1 MNDRIRR
8 SYRSLLLPALLL
20 ALTGC
25 DDDDG
30 GGAGGGPGFL
40 FFGTNNIQECRP
52 ITVDVDL
59 ATSNAAV
66 ALLSD
71 GSLDCALDA
80 SLAGCNATFEETGG
94 GANLRVTIADCF
106 IPPISSL
113 FECNFSEGDIS
124 MISDATSAVCDC
136 VGEPACYRNIY
147 CLESPNVCVAQE
159 ADPSACEDCFNGED
173 DDGDGYVDCRDG
185 DCAIEDCGYGQTTV
199 TCPNSTSTSTT
210 VSSSTSTTIP

>member
-1 MNDRIRR
+1 MNTALSRFCRIV
-8 SYRSLLLPALLL
+8 LLPALLL
-20 ALTGC
+20 PLAAC

-40 FFGTNNIQECRP
+40 FFGTNNIQECRS
-52 ITVDVDL
+52 ITVDIDL
-59 ATSNAAV
+59 AAANAAV
-66 ALLSD
+66 ARHGDESP
-71 GSLDCALDA
+71 DCALDV
-80 SLAGCNATFEETGG
+80 SLAGCNASFEETGG
-94 GANLRVTIADCF
+94 GNNLRVTIADCF
-106 IPPISSL
+106 VPPISSL
-113 FECNFSEGDIS
+113 FECNFSDGDIS

-136 VGEPACYRNIY
+136 VGEPACYWNIY

-185 DCAIEDCGYGQTTV
+185 DCAIEECGFGQTTV
-199 TCPNSTSTSTT
+199 TCPNSTSTT